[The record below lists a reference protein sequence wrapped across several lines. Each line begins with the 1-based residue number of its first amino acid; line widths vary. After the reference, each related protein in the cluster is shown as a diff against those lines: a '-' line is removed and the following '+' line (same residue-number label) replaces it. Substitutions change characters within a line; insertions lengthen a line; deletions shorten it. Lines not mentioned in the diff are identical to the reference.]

1 MDARYSR
8 GDYWVCF
15 FSLRTFTN
23 VVTFF
28 FLLFLVTA
36 SLGHSRRNG
45 CKVSRGGTFFAGFSL
60 RTFTNVLILF
70 FFFRYGFPGPF
81 KTKWTQGIA
90 GGNFYI
96 IFSLRTFTNV
106 VTFFFLFFFL
116 GTASLDHS

>member
-8 GDYWVCF
+8 ENYWFCF

-23 VVTFF
+23 LVTFF
-28 FLLFLVTA
+28 FLLFLGTA

-60 RTFTNVLILF
+60 RTFTNVLVL
-70 FFFRYGFPGPF
+70 FFFRYGFLRPF

-90 GGNFYI
+90 GRNFYI
-96 IFSLRTFTNV
+96 IFSLRT
-106 VTFFFLFFFL
+106 
-116 GTASLDHS
+116 

>member
-8 GDYWVCF
+8 ENYWFCF

-23 VVTFF
+23 LVTFF
-28 FLLFLVTA
+28 FLLFLGTA

-45 CKVSRGGTFFAGFSL
+45 CKVSREGTFFAGFSL
-60 RTFTNVLILF
+60 RTFTNVFVLF

-90 GGNFYI
+90 RG
-96 IFSLRTFTNV
+96 IFGFIFFVKNV
-106 VTFFFLFFFL
+106 Y
-116 GTASLDHS
+116 